1 MLVRSC
7 TKALLSST
15 FRTGVFVLLAA
26 SGCSRAYTVNMGS
39 QPSATAHYVVV
50 KTKWTGSM
58 RVFDCQSRPDGT
70 TWEPTCRQVKMQ
82 SSMGQTLD
90 DTLTR
95 IRDRKGDK

>member
-1 MLVRSC
+1 MFARSFINV
-7 TKALLSST
+7 
-15 FRTGVFVLLAA
+15 FRPTTLRLGLFSLLAA
-26 SGCSRAYTVNMGS
+26 SGCSRAYTVNMGA

-82 SSMGQTLD
+82 SAMGQTFD

-95 IRDRKGDK
+95 IRDRKDAK